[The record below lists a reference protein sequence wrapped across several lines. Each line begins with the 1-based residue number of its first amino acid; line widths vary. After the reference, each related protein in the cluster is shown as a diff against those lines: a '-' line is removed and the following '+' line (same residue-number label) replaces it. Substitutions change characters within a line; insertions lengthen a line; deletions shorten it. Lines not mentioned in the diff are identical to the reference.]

1 MSCKVG
7 SSYKIKSGDTLFK
20 IAEAKLGDGDRW
32 HEIMNPNGSPFTE
45 EQANNLQSGQ
55 EICLPNGSTPTPPP
69 SSGNGKLT
77 ADQKRRAEQFTSI
90 FENDTIELQ
99 YAYVEDIGDG
109 RGFTCGRAG
118 FTTATGD
125 AVQVV
130 QLYTDKKSDNPLAK
144 YLPELKR
151 LAKDEDDDT
160 DGLKGFENAWKNA
173 AKDSAFRDAQDKV
186 VDDLYYQPSVKRA
199 DAAGLKLA
207 LSGAA
212 LYDTI
217 IQHGEGDDPDGLPA
231 LLKRT
236 EKEAGGTP
244 KTGVEEKQWL
254 QTFIKVRR
262 ADLAH
267 AYNEETRDEWA
278 QSVDRCDAL
287 SAIAKSGNYDLNGPI
302 RVKTPNHD
310 ATIP

>member
-1 MSCKVG
+1 MVLGKIG
-7 SSYKIKSGDTLFK
+7 SSYTIKGNDTLYK
-20 IAEAKLGDGDRW
+20 IAEKQLGDGDRW
-32 HEIMNPNGSPFTE
+32 IEILKPNGARFTE
-45 EQANNLQSGQ
+45 EEANNLQSGQ
-55 EICLPNGSTPTPPP
+55 EICIPNGKTNPPP
-69 SSGNGKLT
+69 PTSSGGLIP
-77 ADQKRRAEQFTSI
+77 DQKRRAEQFTSI

-99 YAYVEDIGDG
+99 YDYVEDIGDG

-125 AVQVV
+125 AVEVV
-130 QLYTDKKSDNPLAK
+130 QLYTNNKSDNPLAK

-151 LAKDEDDDT
+151 LAKEESDDT
-160 DGLKGFENAWKNA
+160 SNLDGFENAWKKA
-173 AKDSAFRDAQDKV
+173 AKDSAFRAAQDEV
-186 VDDLYYQPSVKRA
+186 VDKLYYQPSAKRA
-199 DAAGLKLA
+199 NDAGLKLA
-207 LSGAA
+207 LSRAA

-236 EKEAGGTP
+236 QKEAGGTP
-244 KTGVEEKQWL
+244 KTGVDEKQWL
-254 QTFIKVRR
+254 QAFLKVRR

-267 AYNEETRDEWA
+267 AYNEDTREEWA

-302 RVKTPNHD
+302 HVKTPNHD